1 MFRRNSARS
10 GFSRLF
16 RHPHPEGRGTV
27 SCAVAAPL
35 LVLAFAVATDYAN
48 VSRFRS
54 HVKLAAD
61 AASVAA
67 AEVTAREPDRSV
79 ELASQV
85 GAAVFV
91 HDAPQTAGAPTIG
104 VKNRVPVVTATVGY
118 AGVAPSNFGSALGY
132 DFVKVD
138 ASATSFTPVAD
149 SRPATTR

>member
-1 MFRRNSARS
+1 MFRSKS
-10 GFSRLF
+10 GGGGLYRLF
-16 RHPHPEGRGTV
+16 RHSEGGGIV

-35 LVLAFAVATDYAN
+35 LVLAFAVATDYTN
-48 VSRFRS
+48 VSRFRT

-67 AEVTAREPDRSV
+67 AEVTARQPDGAG

-91 HDAPQTAGAPTIG
+91 RDAPRGAAGTPTVG
-104 VKNRVPVVTATVGY
+104 VKNRAAMVTATVGY

-132 DFVKVD
+132 DRVKVD
-138 ASATSFTPVAD
+138 ASATSFAPIAD
-149 SRPATTR
+149 SRPASAR

>member
-1 MFRRNSARS
+1 MFRSQS
-10 GFSRLF
+10 GGGGLSRLL
-16 RHPHPEGRGTV
+16 RHSEGGGIV

-35 LVLAFAVATDYAN
+35 LVLAFAVATDYAH

-67 AEVTAREPDRSV
+67 AEVTARQPDGAG

-91 HDAPQTAGAPTIG
+91 RDAPRGAAGTPTVG
-104 VKNRVPVVTATVGY
+104 VKNRAATVTATVGY

-132 DFVKVD
+132 DGVKVD
-138 ASATSFTPVAD
+138 ASATSFAPLAD
-149 SRPATTR
+149 SRAAGR